1 MKPEYLGKV
10 IVFQACIY
18 VHDMSKCAELH
29 STSTKQM
36 GQHSKNTE
44 RGKVSEMGQI
54 FNIVTCSWND
64 SGVKTGR
71 DSGV

>member
-1 MKPEYLGKV
+1 MKLEYSGKV

-36 GQHSKNTE
+36 GQHDKNTQ
-44 RGKVSEMGQI
+44 RGKVSEVGQI
-54 FNIVTCSWND
+54 FTTAICGW
-64 SGVKTGR
+64 SGF
-71 DSGV
+71 